1 MFRCFSLLD
10 CALGPQ
16 SPSKSLSRSLS
27 KRLGRMSDATKTA
40 SQILFQNSL
49 AEVVRKMRN
58 SKKNEQENIKQIL
71 QEIKSEISSPALSVK
86 VTAVVKATYFAMLG
100 YSADYGAFHIIE
112 VMADSHFPNK
122 RAGYVAASLTFTEH
136 TDVLPL
142 ATALLK
148 RDLSSPNQYE
158 VGLALYCMSSV
169 CTPDLAKDLVSDVV
183 NLLNHQRAYI
193 RKKAVLS
200 LYKIFLQFPE
210 ALRPTYPRLKE
221 KLEDSGDRADNDP
234 AVRGAVVNVFCELAR
249 RNPANFLNLAVP
261 FFAMLSSVHNNWT
274 LIKIIKVF
282 GYFAPLE
289 PRLGKKLV
297 EPITNLINTTGAKSV
312 QYECIFAVA
321 NGMSK
326 VSSLTKLVAE
336 KMKFFVEDPDQN
348 LKYLGLDAMSRIML
362 ENPKLLSDQRDTILK
377 CLDDNDITIR
387 RKALELLKGMV
398 SKKNM
403 VSTVNSMFD
412 RCVRSPPEED
422 WSNLVILTIVE
433 TAQTDDYMFVQD
445 FEWYTGVLLDLC
457 LINLSTFKHGGIIE
471 RELVTV
477 LTRVNAVRQFG
488 VEALSQ
494 MLSNSNVLNCD
505 TTRSTQWEVLK
516 AAAFVC
522 GEYPYWLPDKRLTC
536 QLLLSDRV
544 ALLPP
549 EVQVLCVGAAGKIFS
564 YSVQPCQRH
573 VNLVH
578 GEEESELPEDN
589 VTVDD
594 LKMALLP
601 PDDGPLRKALSLF
614 CHSVFPD
621 VQERAQFVFHHV
633 VKAPELGSVFYETE
647 FVAVAGGAQEA
658 VVPPEGL
665 DLTTPFCDNIP
676 ALISESDVSDD
687 ESDDEQH
694 VVAHRSERQDKQ
706 RRADV
711 SAFYIKDEGLDRAD
725 DLPPVVKLDSLSA
738 SPPQLRNARSSGKKV
753 HTMSRELS
761 KPAAYV
767 STKMR
772 SKSPEEDEATKRFRS
787 IDVTKALAAE
797 ERLPEATPYGKL
809 KRGADAAAEEEAKRL
824 ASSAQFDA
832 VMLHEDKSLR
842 VEFQVVETKA
852 KKEGMRMTFTVS
864 ITNLSAAS
872 SLYDVVLTA
881 EEGQAVTV
889 VNPED
894 AGSSQVAE
902 RVRNTVTAHR
912 DMDLIFET
920 LPESLSEPVRLTL
933 TCTKEKKSLALS
945 LQFPLV
951 FKYFA
956 VPMPSTTS
964 EEFNGKLLDALKTA
978 VCMSAH
984 VPLSSKQKP
993 LLLLPRIKGL
1003 LRLCSI
1009 DVFRDTV
1016 SLYGAIA
1023 SRSKHHNDQHHIAV
1037 VIRDEKVEGVS
1048 GMTVIVKSHHA
1059 CLAEAVIQ
1067 EIAALVA

>member
-1 MFRCFSLLD
+1 
-10 CALGPQ
+10 
-16 SPSKSLSRSLS
+16 
-27 KRLGRMSDATKTA
+27 MSDATKTA

-49 AEVVRKMRN
+49 AEVVRKIRN
-58 SKKNEQENIKQIL
+58 SKKNEQDTIKQIL
-71 QEIKSEISSPALSVK
+71 GEIKSEISSPALSVK

-100 YSADYGAFHIIE
+100 YSADYGAFNIIE

-136 TDVLPL
+136 TDVLLL

-148 RDLSSPNQYE
+148 RDMMSANQYE

-183 NLLNHQRAYI
+183 NLLNHQRAYV

-221 KLEDSGDRADNDP
+221 KLEDNGDRVDNDP

-261 FFAMLSSVHNNWT
+261 FFSMLSSVHNNWT

-297 EPITNLINTTGAKSV
+297 EPITNLITTTGAKSV

-326 VSSLTKLVAE
+326 VSSLTKLAAD

-362 ENPKLLSDQRDTILK
+362 ENPKLLSDQRDTILT
-377 CLDDNDITIR
+377 CLDDSDITIR

-403 VSTVNSMFD
+403 VSTINSMFD
-412 RCVRSPPEED
+412 RCVRTPPEEE
-422 WSNLVILTIVE
+422 WSNLVILTIIE

-457 LINLSTFKHGGIIE
+457 LINLSTFKHGGVIE

-522 GEYPYWLPDKRLTC
+522 GEYPYWLPNKRLTC

-544 ALLPP
+544 ALLPA

-564 YSVQPCQRH
+564 YAVKPCQRH
-573 VNLVH
+573 LNLTL
-578 GEEESELPEDN
+578 GEEESDLPVDA

-601 PDDGPLRKALSLF
+601 PDDGLLRKGLNLF

-621 VQERAQFVFHHV
+621 VQERAQFVHHHV
-633 VKAPELGSVFYETE
+633 VKAPELGPVFYETE
-647 FVAVAGGAQEA
+647 FAAIAAGAQEA

-665 DLTTPFCDNIP
+665 DLNTPFCDNIP
-676 ALISESDVSDD
+676 ALVSDSED
-687 ESDDEQH
+687 SDDDEEEERQ
-694 VVAHRSERQDKQ
+694 VAANRSEAVRRQDKQ

-711 SAFYIKDEGLDRAD
+711 SAFYIKDDGNDRSE
-725 DLPPVVKLDSLSA
+725 DLPPVVRLDSLS
-738 SPPQLRNARSSGKKV
+738 SPQQLRNARSAGKKV
-753 HTMSRELS
+753 HQMSRDLS

-767 STKMR
+767 TTKR
-772 SKSPEEDEATKRFRS
+772 TKSPEEDEATRRFRS
-787 IDVTKALAAE
+787 IDVTKALSAE
-797 ERLPEATPYGKL
+797 ERLPEATPYGK
-809 KRGADAAAEEEAKRL
+809 KRTADAEEEAKRL
-824 ASSAQFDA
+824 ASSAQFDS
-832 VMLHEDKSLR
+832 VSLHEDKHLR
-842 VEFQVVETKA
+842 IELQVVETKA
-852 KKEGMRMTFTVS
+852 KKEGLRMTFTIS
-864 ITNLSAAS
+864 ITNLSATS
-872 SLYDVVLTA
+872 SLYDVVLNA
-881 EEGQAVTV
+881 DEGQNVSV
-889 VNPED
+889 INPEE
-894 AGSSQVAE
+894 SNSQVAE
-902 RVRNTVTAHR
+902 RVRNTVTSHR
-912 DMDLIFET
+912 DMDLVFAT
-920 LPESLSEPVRLTL
+920 LPETLSEPIRFTL
-933 TCTKEKKSLALS
+933 TCTKEKKQLSLA
-945 LQFPLV
+945 LQFPLLL
-951 FKYFA
+951 KYFA
-956 VPMPSTTS
+956 TPVPATSS
-964 EEFNGKLLDALKTA
+964 EEFNSKILDSLKTA

-993 LLLLPRIKGL
+993 LLLLPRIKSL
-1003 LRLCSI
+1003 LRLCSV
-1009 DVFRDTV
+1009 DTFRDTV

-1023 SRSKHHNDQHHIAV
+1023 SRTKHHNEQHHIAV
-1037 VIRDEKVEGVS
+1037 VIRDEKVDGVS
-1048 GMTVIVKSHHA
+1048 GITVLVKSHHA